1 MGLTSNSLVVNGNY
15 RNYPTS
21 YQTVGGGSGNVAT
34 SEDDMFKAFVEAQD
48 MEDA

>member
-1 MGLTSNSLVVNGNY
+1 MGLTSNSLVANGNY

-21 YQTVGGGSGNVAT
+21 YQTAGGGSGHVAT
-34 SEDDMFKAFVEAQD
+34 YEEDMFKAFVEAQD